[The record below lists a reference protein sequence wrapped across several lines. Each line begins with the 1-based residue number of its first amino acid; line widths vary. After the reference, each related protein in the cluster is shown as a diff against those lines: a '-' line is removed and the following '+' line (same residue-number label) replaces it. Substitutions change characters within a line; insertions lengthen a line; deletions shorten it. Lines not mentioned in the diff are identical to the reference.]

1 MAEGSDM
8 SEVVKTEVGGDLY
21 VGDWSGQPLVLLLK
35 VTQAN
40 GKPLPIGGFT
50 GRAMSQML
58 HEVAWVVPK
67 EVMIMKDQ
75 EVLMELE
82 EETSMMEVS
91 RVIHGLF
98 HWGGQ
103 SMSINSLV
111 ANKDLVTAVVRE
123 CEIS

>member
-8 SEVVKTEVGGDLY
+8 NEVIKLEEGGDTFM
-21 VGDWSGQPLVLLLK
+21 GDQNEQPFGLLLR
-35 VTQAN
+35 VIQLN

-50 GRAMSQML
+50 RRAMSQMI
-58 HEVAWVVPK
+58 HEYAGVVPK
-67 EVMIMKDQ
+67 KAVIMNDQ
-75 EVLMELE
+75 DIVVELQ

-103 SMSINSLV
+103 SISVDSLV
-111 ANKDLVTAVVRE
+111 AKK
-123 CEIS
+123 I